1 MKEVSIL
8 IVDILT
14 IFLYNKDSYG
24 NNCRMA
30 SNFKEKPEMPKKAVI
45 YENVKILG
53 GLIAA
58 LTVVIG
64 IAINIFTLPQRVTVV
79 ETKVSQSENRIA
91 LIEAKLD
98 SLIADNKEIKNDI
111 KELLRKNH

>member
-1 MKEVSIL
+1 MKDIGIL
-8 IVDILT
+8 IIDI
-14 IFLYNKDSYG
+14 FWVMLYNDIKYG
-24 NNCRMA
+24 DNCRMA
-30 SNFKEKPEMPKKAVI
+30 FEDEKMPKQTKKEII
-45 YENVKILG
+45 YDNIKIIG

-64 IAINIFTLPQRVTVV
+64 IAINVFTLPQRVTIV

-98 SLIADNKEIKNDI
+98 SLIADNKEIKSDI
-111 KELLRKNH
+111 KELLRKN